1 MNAIRIINESTAAV
15 IAYRLDKQEEDKKKI
30 LVCHLSG
37 DTFDVSLGIIDNGIF
52 TVVAT
57 NGDTHLGGKDFDQ
70 HVMEYFIKLFNKKTG
85 KHVRKDNGTVQKL
98 RREVEKAKQTWSS
111 QHQTKIEIESFF
123 DNEDF
128 SETLTRAK
136 RTEYGSIP
144 IKNETRTR
152 VLDAANCKKSE
163 INEIVLVGG

>member
-98 RREVEKAKQTWSS
+98 RREVEKAKQT
-111 QHQTKIEIESFF
+111 
-123 DNEDF
+123 
-128 SETLTRAK
+128 
-136 RTEYGSIP
+136 
-144 IKNETRTR
+144 
-152 VLDAANCKKSE
+152 
-163 INEIVLVGG
+163 